1 MKPAHIGLWAI
12 GAVMCAISIG
22 LLFDASGRG
31 NRPSPIGEAPNSAQ
45 ELAASVTEETSLRD
59 ELDVLDPAARHSSHA
74 IVPDMPQVTA
84 PSPPGEATAPSTDL
98 PTPQATAPSAD
109 LPKPQA
115 TAPSADSPSPQL
127 PSVHAPV
134 KEASPSVTSQ
144 PLAPAHPIDEPAPT
158 MPKEELVTITSA
170 AAIRNGP
177 SSSADIIGRAHPGA
191 KARVAATDSG
201 WAQILDPASG
211 NKGWVESRFLAPS
224 STIETAATDEL
235 PDVAAPD
242 LLPEEQRAA
251 TSENGPS
258 ATRSKHSAKAKRHRA
273 KHHNGRRR
281 FAFRFVIRG
290 FLR

>member
-127 PSVHAPV
+127 PSAHAPV

-170 AAIRNGP
+170 ATYVT
-177 SSSADIIGRAHPGA
+177 AHPPQPTLSEERTLGL
-191 KARVAATDSG
+191 KLVLRRPT
-201 WAQILDPASG
+201 
-211 NKGWVESRFLAPS
+211 
-224 STIETAATDEL
+224 
-235 PDVAAPD
+235 PDGHKFWT
-242 LLPEEQRAA
+242 LHQ
-251 TSENGPS
+251 G
-258 ATRSKHSAKAKRHRA
+258 
-273 KHHNGRRR
+273 
-281 FAFRFVIRG
+281 IRG
-290 FLR
+290 GSSPAFWRRQVLLRPLPRTSCLMWRRLIFCQKSSVLRPLKTGLRQLGQSTPPKRNDIERNIIMDAAGSLSGS